1 MKLINKYIPITE
13 WLPKYKASYLKYDIP
28 AGLTIGIMLIPQGI
42 AYALIA
48 GIDPIYGLYTALI
61 PQLIYAFFGTSR
73 QLAVGPVAMDSLI
86 VFAGVSAIAQSD
98 PELHLLMA
106 ILLAFM
112 MGCIQLLFGIFR
124 LGFMVNF
131 LSKPVISGFTSAAA
145 IIIAFNQLK
154 HLFGIDIVRSN
165 KIQEIINS
173 FYHLMGDINYY
184 SFGLGLFSIF
194 FIVFVRQ
201 KKPTFPVALFVVII
215 STSLVYF
222 LNLEYTGVEIVKKI
236 PQGLPSFKIPSISY
250 DNVQDLSSLALTL
263 AFIAFLEAISSAKA
277 IEAKKRD
284 HIVRPNQELIALGA
298 SNIIGSFFQ
307 TYPSTGSFSRSAIN
321 YTAGAKTQMSSI
333 TAAIIVAL
341 TLLFLT
347 PLFYFLP
354 KCVLAAIIIGAVI
367 TLIDIKY
374 PIQLIK
380 FNKDDFLML
389 ILTFSITLTIGIK
402 EGIISGVLIS
412 IIMLIYRSTR
422 PHIAECVQI
431 KGTEYFRNKN
441 RFENTEQRDD
451 TLIFRFDGQLFFAN
465 SEYFKEQL
473 NNMIIHKGKNLKYII
488 LNSEGINH
496 IDSSAIYM
504 LENTI
509 EALKNKGYVF
519 IITGTIGPVRDII
532 IKSTLIDTIGKEMM
546 FTQVKKAVYY
556 IDNISDAIDD
566 NNIALQSNN

>member
-341 TLLFLT
+341 TLLCLT

-431 KGTEYFRNKN
+431 KGTE
-441 RFENTEQRDD
+441 
-451 TLIFRFDGQLFFAN
+451 
-465 SEYFKEQL
+465 
-473 NNMIIHKGKNLKYII
+473 
-488 LNSEGINH
+488 
-496 IDSSAIYM
+496 
-504 LENTI
+504 
-509 EALKNKGYVF
+509 
-519 IITGTIGPVRDII
+519 
-532 IKSTLIDTIGKEMM
+532 
-546 FTQVKKAVYY
+546 
-556 IDNISDAIDD
+556 
-566 NNIALQSNN
+566 

>member
-28 AGLTIGIMLIPQGI
+28 AGITIGIMLIPQGI

-48 GIDPIYGLYTALI
+48 GIPPIYGLYTALI
-61 PQLIYAFFGTSR
+61 PQFIYAIFGTSR

-98 PELHLLMA
+98 PELHLMMA

-112 MGCIQLLFGIFR
+112 MGFIQLLFGVFK

-154 HLFGIDIVRSN
+154 HLFGVDIIRSN
-165 KIQEIINS
+165 KIQEIIMS
-173 FYHLMGDINYY
+173 SYELIGGVNYY
-184 SFGLGLFSIF
+184 SLVLGLFSIL
-194 FIVFVRQ
+194 IILIIRY
-201 KKPTFPVALFVVII
+201 KKPTFPIALIVVII
-215 STSLVYF
+215 STTTVYF
-222 LNLEYTGVEIVKKI
+222 MNLESKGLEIVKNI
-236 PQGLPSFKIPSISY
+236 PEGLPSFKMPAI
-250 DNVQDLSSLALTL
+250 NFENMENLFSLAMTL

-284 HIVRPNQELIALGA
+284 HSVKPNQELIALGI

-307 TYPSTGSFSRSAIN
+307 SYPSTGSFSRSALN

-333 TAAIIVAL
+333 TAAIVVAL

-347 PLFYFLP
+347 PLFWHLP
-354 KCVLAAIIIGAVI
+354 KCVLAAIIIGAII
-367 TLIDIKY
+367 TLIDLKY
-374 PIQLIK
+374 PIQLLK
-380 FNKDDFLML
+380 YNKDDFIML
-389 ILTFSITLTIGIK
+389 ILTFLITLTIGIK
-402 EGIISGVLIS
+402 EGIISGVILS
-412 IIMLIYRSTR
+412 LIMLIYRTTR

-431 KGTEYFRNKN
+431 KGTDYFRNKN
-441 RFENTEQRDD
+441 RYENIEHRDD
-451 TLIFRFDGQLFFAN
+451 VLIFRFDGQLFFAN
-465 SEYFKEQL
+465 CEYFKDQL
-473 NNMIIHKGKNLKYII
+473 NDMIKQKGNNLQFII

-496 IDSSAIYM
+496 IDSSAINM
-504 LENTI
+504 LKNLI
-509 EALKNKGYVF
+509 EALQNKGFVF
-519 IITGTIGPVRDII
+519 IITGAIGPVRDII
-532 IKSTLIDTIGKEMM
+532 SKSNLIDTIGKDMM
-546 FTQVKKAVYY
+546 FPQVKKAISF
-556 IDNISDAIDD
+556 IDNASENSED